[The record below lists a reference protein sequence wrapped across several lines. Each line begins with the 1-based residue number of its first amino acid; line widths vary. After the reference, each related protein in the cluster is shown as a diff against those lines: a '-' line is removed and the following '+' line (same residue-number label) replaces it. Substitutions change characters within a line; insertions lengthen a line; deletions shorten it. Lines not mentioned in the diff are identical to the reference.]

1 MDKQLQGRTALVTGS
16 SSGIGQEI
24 ARELAKEGANIVLVA
39 RRRAALDKLAVELRD
54 NYSIQVKVI
63 PTDLTKSEERE
74 RLFTELQL
82 SNIQVDLL
90 VNNAGFGL
98 FGKYL
103 DMDWNRINDMLQV
116 NVTAL
121 THLTTLF
128 TPQMVQRGW
137 GRILMIASNAAYQ
150 PIPMLGAY
158 AASKAYVVS
167 LGVSL
172 NYELR
177 NTGVTCTTVSPG
189 DTATEFYDVSDQPQ
203 TEEQARYFFTSA
215 QVARISTEALLARRP
230 LVVTGLWNSFLA
242 WGARLIPE
250 TWSAAIAYRVV
261 TGQLSSLGRLNNI

>member
-1 MDKQLQGRTALVTGS
+1 MDKQLKGRTALVTGA
-16 SSGIGQEI
+16 SSGIGKAI
-24 ARELAKEGANIVLVA
+24 AEELAKQGANIVLVA
-39 RRRAALDKLAVELRD
+39 RRKDALDKLAVELQ
-54 NYSIQVKVI
+54 NTHAVKVNVI

-74 RLFTELQL
+74 KLFAQIQQN
-82 SNIQVDLL
+82 NIQVDLL

-103 DMDWNRINDMLQV
+103 DMDWKRVNDMLQV

-121 THLTTLF
+121 THLTSF
-128 TPQMVQRGW
+128 FAPSMVKRRW

-158 AASKAYVVS
+158 AASKSYVVS
-167 LGVSL
+167 MGVSL

-203 TEEQARYFFTSA
+203 TEEQARYFFTSE
-215 QVARISTEALLARRP
+215 QVARISIDALLAQRP
-230 LVVTGLWNSFLA
+230 LVVTGLWNSLLA

-250 TWSAAIAYRVV
+250 TWSAAIAYRIV
-261 TGQLSSLGRLNNI
+261 TGQLSPLGRMNNI

>member
-1 MDKQLQGRTALVTGS
+1 MEKKLQGRTALVTGA
-16 SSGIGQEI
+16 SSGIGKEI
-24 ARELAKEGANIVLVA
+24 ARELARLGSDIILVA
-39 RRRAALDKLAVELRD
+39 RRKNALDKLALELQ
-54 NYSIQVKVI
+54 NECGIKVTVM

-74 RLFTELQL
+74 QLFKEILKN
-82 SNIQVDLL
+82 NIQVDLL
-90 VNNAGFGL
+90 INNAGFGL

-103 DMDWNRINDMLQV
+103 DMDWNRLNDMLQV
-116 NVTAL
+116 NVTAV
-121 THLTTLF
+121 THLTSLF
-128 TPQMVQRGW
+128 TPLMVERRW

-177 NTGVTCTTVSPG
+177 NTGVSCTTVSPG

-203 TEEQARYFFTSA
+203 TEEQARYFFTSE
-215 QVARISTEALLARRP
+215 QVARISTEALLAQRP
-230 LVVTGLWNSFLA
+230 LVVTGLWNSLLA

-261 TGQLSSLGRLNNI
+261 TGQLSPLARLNNI